1 MAPRAAFVSWGL
13 MCREEGLGET
23 AWPVWPAVT
32 MFEVTV
38 GTRAFIFTE
47 RDENSSHDS
56 DWHSV
61 WPV

>member
-1 MAPRAAFVSWGL
+1 
-13 MCREEGLGET
+13 MCREEGMGET
-23 AWPVWPAVT
+23 PWPVRPAVT

-47 RDENSSHDS
+47 RDENSSRDS
-56 DWHSV
+56 DWHAV